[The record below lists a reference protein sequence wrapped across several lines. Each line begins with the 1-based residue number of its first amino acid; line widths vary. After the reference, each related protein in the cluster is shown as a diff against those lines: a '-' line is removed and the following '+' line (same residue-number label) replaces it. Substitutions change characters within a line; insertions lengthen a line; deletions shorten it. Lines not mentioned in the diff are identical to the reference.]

1 MLGEEACSSPFL
13 RGHVTRIWYAPLD
26 MTEATSNGGAL
37 ARIRVLD
44 LTRVLAGPTCA
55 MMLGDMGAD
64 VIKVEPLAGDDTRS
78 WGPPFAGGESA
89 YFLGANRN
97 KRSMTLNMA
106 APAGQK
112 VLAILIGRADVVID
126 NFKLG
131 TLARWGF
138 TDDWFETQ
146 APRVVRCSITGYGTT
161 GPKAALPGY
170 DFVLQAE
177 SGLMSICGEPDGTPT
192 KYGVAIVD
200 VCTGM
205 LACNAIL
212 AALNAR
218 HDTGRGQKVEL
229 SLFESALHMLVNVA
243 SNVLVSGRGGGRFGN
258 GHPSIVPYTT
268 YQAKDA
274 MMALA
279 IGNDT
284 QFARC
289 AAVLGHPEWAGD
301 ERFATNRARV
311 AHRDLVDGGIALAL
325 AADTADSWIAKLRAA
340 GVPCGRINSVAEALA
355 DEQAEARAMI
365 ETVAHPTIG
374 DLKLVGMPYK
384 FSGTPASVR
393 RPPPTLGEHTE
404 EILRDELGF
413 DAAAIEMLRRDKVI

>member
-1 MLGEEACSSPFL
+1 MNE
-13 RGHVTRIWYAPLD
+13 T
-26 MTEATSNGGAL
+26 GAL
-37 ARIRVLD
+37 SGIRVLD
-44 LTRVLAGPTCA
+44 LTRVLAGPMCA

-64 VIKVEPLAGDDTRS
+64 VIKVEPPTGGDDTRG
-78 WGPPFAGGESA
+78 WGPPFAAGESA

-106 APAGQK
+106 VPAGQK
-112 VLAILIGRADVVID
+112 LLAGLIEKADVVID

-131 TLARWGF
+131 TLAKWGF
-138 TDDWFETQ
+138 TDAWFDAN
-146 APRVVRCSITGYGTT
+146 APRAVRCSITGYGSS

-170 DFVLQAE
+170 DFILQAE
-177 SGLMSICGEPDGTPT
+177 SGLMSICGEPDGTPA

-205 LACNAIL
+205 LACNSIL

-218 HDTGRGQKVEL
+218 HGSGRGQKVEV
-229 SLFESALHMLVNVA
+229 SLYETSLHMLVNVA
-243 SNVLVSGRGGGRFGN
+243 SNVLVAGRGGARFGN

-268 YQAKDA
+268 YPAKDA

-284 QFARC
+284 QFAKC
-289 AAVLGHPEWAGD
+289 AAVLGHPEWAD
-301 ERFATNRARV
+301 DPRFAVNHARV
-311 AHRDLVDGGIALAL
+311 EHRVILDGAIADAL
-325 AADTADSWIAKLRAA
+325 AADIADAWLVKLKAI

-355 DEQAEARAMI
+355 DPQTEARAMV
-365 ETVAHPTIG
+365 ETVQHPTIG

-404 EILRDELGF
+404 EILTGELGL
-413 DAAAIEMLRRDKVI
+413 DGAAIAALRAGKVI

>member
-1 MLGEEACSSPFL
+1 MSDA
-13 RGHVTRIWYAPLD
+13 
-26 MTEATSNGGAL
+26 NNGAL
-37 ARIRVLD
+37 ADIRVLD

-64 VIKVEPLAGDDTRS
+64 VIKVEPPSGGDDTRG

-89 YFLGANRN
+89 YFLAANRN
-97 KRSMTLNMA
+97 KRSMTLNLA

-112 VLAILIGRADVVID
+112 LLAGLIKKADIVID

-131 TLARWGF
+131 TLAKWGF
-138 TDDWFETQ
+138 TDAWFDAQ
-146 APRVVRCSITGYGTT
+146 APRVVRCSITGYGST

-177 SGLMSICGEPDGTPT
+177 SGLMSICGEPDGLPT

-218 HDTGRGQKVEL
+218 HGSGRGQKVEL
-229 SLFESALHMLVNVA
+229 SLYESALHMLVNVA

-268 YQAKDA
+268 FAAKDA

-284 QFARC
+284 QFAKC

-301 ERFATNRARV
+301 PRFATNRARV
-311 AHRDLVDGGIALAL
+311 EHRHLVDGAIAQAL
-325 AADTADSWIAKLRAA
+325 AADTADNWLAKLKAA

-355 DEQAEARAMI
+355 DPQTQAREMI
-365 ETVAHPTIG
+365 ATVEHPTVG
-374 DLKLVGMPYK
+374 DLKLVGPPYK

-393 RPPPTLGEHTE
+393 RPPPTLGEHTD
-404 EILRDELGF
+404 EILRDELGL
-413 DAAAIEMLRRDKVI
+413 DAVAIAALRRDRVI

>member
-1 MLGEEACSSPFL
+1 MSEAND
-13 RGHVTRIWYAPLD
+13 GPL
-26 MTEATSNGGAL
+26 AG
-37 ARIRVLD
+37 IRVLD

-64 VIKVEPLAGDDTRS
+64 VIKVEPPSGGDDTRS

-89 YFLGANRN
+89 YFLAANRN
-97 KRSMTLNMA
+97 KRSMTLNIA
-106 APAGQK
+106 TAAGQK
-112 VLAILIGRADVVID
+112 LLAGLVGKSDVVID

-131 TLARWGF
+131 TLPKWGF
-138 TDDWFETQ
+138 TDEWFDAH
-146 APRVVRCSITGYGTT
+146 APRAVRCSITGYGST

-177 SGLMSICGEPDGTPT
+177 SGLMSICGEPDGSPT

-205 LACNAIL
+205 LACSAIL

-218 HDTGRGQKVEL
+218 HGTGRGQKVEL
-229 SLFESALHMLVNVA
+229 SLYESALHMLVNVA

-268 YQAKDA
+268 YAAKDA

-284 QFARC
+284 QFAKC
-289 AAVLGHPEWAGD
+289 AAVLGHPEWAAD
-301 ERFATNRARV
+301 PRFATNSARV
-311 AHRDLVDGGIALAL
+311 AHRLLVDGAIAEAL
-325 AADTADSWIAKLRAA
+325 KADTVDSWLAKLKAA

-355 DEQAEARAMI
+355 DPQTQARQMV
-365 ETVAHPTIG
+365 ETVEHPTVG
-374 DLKLVGMPYK
+374 LLKLVGMPYK
-384 FSGTPASVR
+384 FSDTPASLR
-393 RPPPTLGEHTE
+393 RPPPTLGQHTD
-404 EILRDELGF
+404 EILGEELGL
-413 DAAAIEMLRRDKVI
+413 DAAAIAALREERVI

>member
-1 MLGEEACSSPFL
+1 MSETAS
-13 RGHVTRIWYAPLD
+13 
-26 MTEATSNGGAL
+26 GAL
-37 ARIRVLD
+37 VGIRVLD

-64 VIKVEPLAGDDTRS
+64 VIKVEPPTHGDDTRG
-78 WGPPFAGGESA
+78 WGPPFVAGESA

-106 APAGQK
+106 VPAGQK
-112 VLAILIGRADVVID
+112 VLAGLIEKVDVVID

-131 TLARWGF
+131 TLPKWGF
-138 TDDWFETQ
+138 SDAWFDAH
-146 APRVVRCSITGYGTT
+146 APRVVRCQITGYGSS

-170 DFVLQAE
+170 DFIAQAE

-212 AALNAR
+212 GALMAR
-218 HDTGRGQKVEL
+218 HGSGRGQKVEV

-243 SNVLVSGRGGGRFGN
+243 SNVLVSGHGGSRFGN
-258 GHPSIVPYTT
+258 GHASIVPYTT
-268 YQAKDA
+268 YRAKDA

-284 QFARC
+284 QFAKC
-289 AAVLGHPEWAGD
+289 AAVLGHPEWAED
-301 ERFATNRARV
+301 PRFAANRARV
-311 AHRDLVDGGIALAL
+311 AHRLIVDDAIGNALSN
-325 AADTADSWIAKLRAA
+325 DTADNWLAKLKAV

-355 DEQAEARAMI
+355 ESQTEARNMI
-365 ETVAHPTIG
+365 ETVQHPAIG
-374 DLKLVGMPYK
+374 ELKLVGMPYK

-393 RPPPTLGEHTE
+393 RPPPTLGEHTD
-404 EILRDELGF
+404 EILRAELGL
-413 DAAAIEMLRRDKVI
+413 DAPAIAALREQKVI

>member
-1 MLGEEACSSPFL
+1 MSEA
-13 RGHVTRIWYAPLD
+13 
-26 MTEATSNGGAL
+26 NNGAL
-37 ARIRVLD
+37 AGIRVLD
-44 LTRVLAGPTCA
+44 LTRVLAGPSCA

-64 VIKVEPLAGDDTRS
+64 VIKVEPPSGGDDTRS

-89 YFLGANRN
+89 YFLAANRN
-97 KRSMTLNMA
+97 KRSMTLNLA
-106 APAGQK
+106 VPAGQK
-112 VLAILIGRADVVID
+112 LLAALIEKADIVID

-131 TLARWGF
+131 TLAKWGF
-138 TDDWFETQ
+138 ADAWFDGN
-146 APRVVRCSITGYGTT
+146 APRVVRCSITGYGST

-177 SGLMSICGEPDGTPT
+177 SGLMSICGEPDGQPT

-218 HDTGRGQKVEL
+218 HGSGRGQKVEL
-229 SLFESALHMLVNVA
+229 SLYETALHMLVNVA

-268 YQAKDA
+268 YTAKDA

-284 QFARC
+284 QFAKC
-289 AAVLGHPEWAGD
+289 AAVLGHPEWAD
-301 ERFATNRARV
+301 DPRFATNRARV
-311 AHRDLVDGGIALAL
+311 EHRHLVDGAIGEAL
-325 AADTADSWIAKLRAA
+325 AADTADNWLAKLKAA
-340 GVPCGRINSVAEALA
+340 GVPCGRINSVAEAFA
-355 DEQAEARAMI
+355 DPQTQAREMI
-365 ETVAHPTIG
+365 ATVEHPTVG
-374 DLKLVGMPYK
+374 DLKLVGFPYK
-384 FSGTPASVR
+384 FSGTPAAVR
-393 RPPPTLGEHTE
+393 RPPPMLGEHTD
-404 EILRDELGF
+404 EILREELGL
-413 DAAAIEMLRRDKVI
+413 DVAVIAALRRDRVI

>member
-1 MLGEEACSSPFL
+1 MSQA
-13 RGHVTRIWYAPLD
+13 D
-26 MTEATSNGGAL
+26 NGAL
-37 ARIRVLD
+37 AGTRVLD

-64 VIKVEPLAGDDTRS
+64 VIKVEPPSGGDDTRG
-78 WGPPFAGGESA
+78 WGPPFVGGESV
-89 YFLGANRN
+89 YFLAANRN
-97 KRSMTLNMA
+97 KRSMTLNLA
-106 APAGQK
+106 VPAGQK
-112 VLAILIGRADVVID
+112 LLAGLIQRADVVID

-131 TLARWGF
+131 TLPKWGF
-138 TDDWFETQ
+138 TDAWFDAQ
-146 APRVVRCSITGYGTT
+146 APRVVRCSITGYGST

-170 DFVLQAE
+170 DFILQAE

-200 VCTGM
+200 LCTGM

-218 HDTGRGQKVEL
+218 HRSGRGQKLEL
-229 SLFESALHMLVNVA
+229 SLYESALHMLVNVA

-268 YQAKDA
+268 YAAKDA

-284 QFARC
+284 QFAKC
-289 AAVLGHPEWAGD
+289 AAVLGRPEWAGD
-301 ERFATNRARV
+301 ARFATNRARV
-311 AHRDLVDGGIALAL
+311 EHRHLVDGAIAQAL
-325 AADTADSWIAKLRAA
+325 AADTADNWLAKLKSA

-355 DEQAEARAMI
+355 DPQTQARAMI
-365 ETVAHPTIG
+365 EAVKHPAIG

-384 FSGTPASVR
+384 FARTPASVR
-393 RPPPTLGEHTE
+393 RPPPILGEHTD
-404 EILRDELGF
+404 EILREELAL
-413 DAAAIEMLRRDKVI
+413 DADAIAALRRDRVI

>member
-1 MLGEEACSSPFL
+1 MSQAD
-13 RGHVTRIWYAPLD
+13 T
-26 MTEATSNGGAL
+26 GAL
-37 ARIRVLD
+37 AGTRVLD

-55 MMLGDMGAD
+55 MMLGDMGAE
-64 VIKVEPLAGDDTRS
+64 VIKVEPPSGGDDTRG
-78 WGPPFAGGESA
+78 WGPPFVEGESA
-89 YFLGANRN
+89 YFLAANRN
-97 KRSMTLNMA
+97 KRSMTLNLA
-106 APAGQK
+106 VPAGQK
-112 VLAILIGRADVVID
+112 LLAGLIQKADIVID

-131 TLARWGF
+131 TLPKWGF
-138 TDDWFETQ
+138 TDAWFDAQ
-146 APRVVRCSITGYGTT
+146 APRVVRCSITGYGST

-200 VCTGM
+200 LCTGM

-218 HDTGRGQKVEL
+218 HRSGRGQKLEL
-229 SLFESALHMLVNVA
+229 SLYESALHMLANVA

-268 YQAKDA
+268 YAAKDA

-284 QFARC
+284 QFAKC

-301 ERFATNRARV
+301 PRFATNRARV
-311 AHRDLVDGGIALAL
+311 EHRHLVDGVIAQALAT
-325 AADTADSWIAKLRAA
+325 DTADSWLAKLKSA

-355 DEQAEARAMI
+355 DPQTQARAMI
-365 ETVAHPTIG
+365 ETVKHPAIG
-374 DLKLVGMPYK
+374 ELKLVGIPYK

-393 RPPPTLGEHTE
+393 RPPPILGEHTE
-404 EILRDELGF
+404 EILRQELGL
-413 DAAAIEMLRRDKVI
+413 DAAAIAALRRDRVI

>member
-1 MLGEEACSSPFL
+1 
-13 RGHVTRIWYAPLD
+13 
-26 MTEATSNGGAL
+26 MTEAPAEIPSTPGAL
-37 ARIRVLD
+37 AGIRVLD

-64 VIKVEPLAGDDTRS
+64 VIKVEPPRGGDDTRS
-78 WGPPFAGGESA
+78 WGPPFAAGESA
-89 YFLGANRN
+89 YYLSANRN

-112 VLAILIGRADVVID
+112 VLASLIGRADVVID

-138 TDDWFETQ
+138 TDGWFDAQ
-146 APRVVRCSITGYGTT
+146 APAVVRCSITGYGTT

-177 SGLMSICGEPDGTPT
+177 SGLMSITGEADGPPT

-218 HDTGRGQKVEL
+218 HGTGRGQKVEV

-243 SNVLVSGRGGGRFGN
+243 SNVLVAGRGGGRFGN
-258 GHPSIVPYTT
+258 GHASIVPYTT

-284 QFARC
+284 QFAKC
-289 AAVLGHPEWAGD
+289 AAVLGHPEWAAD
-301 ERFATNRARV
+301 ERFSTNRARV
-311 AHRDLVDGGIALAL
+311 AHRGLVDGAIGEALAT
-325 AADTADSWIAKLRAA
+325 DTADAWIATLRAA
-340 GVPCGRINSVAEALA
+340 GVPCGRINSVAEALS
-355 DEQAEARAMI
+355 DEQTQARRMI

-374 DLKLVGMPYK
+374 DLKLTGMPYK
-384 FSGTPASVR
+384 FSATPASLR
-393 RPPPTLGEHTE
+393 RPPPLLGEHTD
-404 EILRDELGF
+404 EILREELGL
-413 DAAAIEMLRRDKVI
+413 DATAIAALRRDGVV

>member
-1 MLGEEACSSPFL
+1 
-13 RGHVTRIWYAPLD
+13 
-26 MTEATSNGGAL
+26 
-37 ARIRVLD
+37 
-44 LTRVLAGPTCA
+44 
-55 MMLGDMGAD
+55 
-64 VIKVEPLAGDDTRS
+64 
-78 WGPPFAGGESA
+78 
-89 YFLGANRN
+89 
-97 KRSMTLNMA
+97 
-106 APAGQK
+106 
-112 VLAILIGRADVVID
+112 
-126 NFKLG
+126 
-131 TLARWGF
+131 
-138 TDDWFETQ
+138 
-146 APRVVRCSITGYGTT
+146 VVRCSITGYGTT

-177 SGLMSICGEPDGTPT
+177 SGLMSICGEPDGTPA

-218 HDTGRGQKVEL
+218 HGSGRGQKVEL

-243 SNVLVSGRGGGRFGN
+243 SNVLVSGSGGGRFGN

-284 QFARC
+284 QFAKC
-289 AAVLGHPEWAGD
+289 AAVLGHPEWASD
-301 ERFATNRARV
+301 ARFATNRARV
-311 AHRDLVDGGIALAL
+311 AHRDLVDGGIAEAL
-325 AADTADSWIAKLRAA
+325 AADTADSWIAKLQAM

-355 DEQAEARAMI
+355 DEQTEARAMI
-365 ETVAHPTIG
+365 ETVVHPTIG

-393 RPPPTLGEHTE
+393 RPPPTLGEHTD
-404 EILRDELGF
+404 EILREELGL
-413 DAAAIEMLRRDKVI
+413 DAAAIEVLRRDKVI

>member
-1 MLGEEACSSPFL
+1 
-13 RGHVTRIWYAPLD
+13 
-26 MTEATSNGGAL
+26 MTETSSTGAL
-37 ARIRVLD
+37 AGIRVLD

-64 VIKVEPLAGDDTRS
+64 VIKVETPAGDDTRS
-78 WGPPFAGGESA
+78 WGPPFAGGEAA
-89 YFLGANRN
+89 YYLGANRN
-97 KRSMTLNMA
+97 KRSMTLNIA
-106 APAGQK
+106 VPAGQK
-112 VLAILIGRADVVID
+112 VLSALIGRADVVID

-138 TDDWFETQ
+138 TDEWFDTKAPQ
-146 APRVVRCSITGYGTT
+146 AVRCSITGYGTT

-170 DFVLQAE
+170 DFILQAE
-177 SGLMSICGEPDGTPT
+177 SGLMSICGEPDAPPT

-218 HDTGRGQKVEL
+218 QSSGRGQKVEV
-229 SLFESALHMLVNVA
+229 SLYESALHMLVNVA
-243 SNVLVSGRGGGRFGN
+243 SNVLVSGHGGGRFGN
-258 GHPSIVPYTT
+258 GHASIVPYTT

-284 QFARC
+284 QFAKC
-289 AAVLGHPEWAGD
+289 ATVLGHPEWAGD
-301 ERFATNRARV
+301 ERFTTNRARV
-311 AHRDLVDGGIALAL
+311 AHRNLVDSAIAAALAT
-325 AADTADSWIAKLRAA
+325 DTADNWIAKLRAA
-340 GVPCGRINSVAEALA
+340 GVPSGRINSVAEALDDA
-355 DEQAEARAMI
+355 QTQARQMI

-374 DLKLVGMPYK
+374 ALKLVGLPYK
-384 FSGTPASVR
+384 FSATPASVR
-393 RPPPTLGEHTE
+393 RPPPLLGEHTE
-404 EILRDELGF
+404 EILREELRL
-413 DAAAIEMLRRDKVI
+413 DAPAIATLRRDGVI

>member
-1 MLGEEACSSPFL
+1 MSEAND
-13 RGHVTRIWYAPLD
+13 GPL
-26 MTEATSNGGAL
+26 AG
-37 ARIRVLD
+37 IRVLD

-64 VIKVEPLAGDDTRS
+64 VIKVEPPSGGDDTRS

-89 YFLGANRN
+89 YFLAANRN
-97 KRSMTLNMA
+97 KRSMTLNIA
-106 APAGQK
+106 TAAGQK
-112 VLAILIGRADVVID
+112 LLAGLVGKSDVVID

-131 TLARWGF
+131 TLPKWGF
-138 TDDWFETQ
+138 TDEWFDAH
-146 APRVVRCSITGYGTT
+146 APRAVRCSITGYGST

-177 SGLMSICGEPDGTPT
+177 SGLMSICGEPDGSPT

-205 LACNAIL
+205 LACSAIL

-218 HDTGRGQKVEL
+218 HGTGRGQKVEL
-229 SLFESALHMLVNVA
+229 SLYESALHMLVNVA

-268 YQAKDA
+268 YAAKDA

-284 QFARC
+284 QFAKC
-289 AAVLGHPEWAGD
+289 AAVLGHPEWAAD
-301 ERFATNRARV
+301 PRFATNSARV
-311 AHRDLVDGGIALAL
+311 AHRLLVDGAIAEAL
-325 AADTADSWIAKLRAA
+325 KADTVDSWLAKLKAA

-355 DEQAEARAMI
+355 DPQTQARQMV
-365 ETVAHPTIG
+365 ETVEHPTVG
-374 DLKLVGMPYK
+374 LLKLVGMPYK
-384 FSGTPASVR
+384 FSDTPASLR
-393 RPPPTLGEHTE
+393 RPPPTLGQHTD
-404 EILRDELGF
+404 EILREELGL
-413 DAAAIEMLRRDKVI
+413 DAAAIAALREERVI

>member
-1 MLGEEACSSPFL
+1 MSEAND
-13 RGHVTRIWYAPLD
+13 GPL
-26 MTEATSNGGAL
+26 AG
-37 ARIRVLD
+37 IRVLD

-64 VIKVEPLAGDDTRS
+64 VIKVEPPSGGDDTRS

-89 YFLGANRN
+89 YFLAANRN
-97 KRSMTLNMA
+97 KRSMTLNIA
-106 APAGQK
+106 TAAGQK
-112 VLAILIGRADVVID
+112 LLAGLVGKSDVVID

-131 TLARWGF
+131 TLPKWGF
-138 TDDWFETQ
+138 TDEWFDAH
-146 APRVVRCSITGYGTT
+146 APRAVRCSITGYGST

-177 SGLMSICGEPDGTPT
+177 SGLMSICGEPDGSPT

-205 LACNAIL
+205 LACSAIL

-218 HDTGRGQKVEL
+218 HGTGRGQKVEL
-229 SLFESALHMLVNVA
+229 SLYESALNMLVNVA

-268 YQAKDA
+268 YAAKDA

-284 QFARC
+284 QFAKC
-289 AAVLGHPEWAGD
+289 AAVLGHPEWAAD
-301 ERFATNRARV
+301 PRFATNSARV
-311 AHRDLVDGGIALAL
+311 AHRLLVDGAIAEAL
-325 AADTADSWIAKLRAA
+325 KADTVDSWLAKLKAA

-355 DEQAEARAMI
+355 DPQTQARQMV
-365 ETVAHPTIG
+365 ETVEHPTVG
-374 DLKLVGMPYK
+374 LLKLVGMPYK
-384 FSGTPASVR
+384 FSDTPASLR
-393 RPPPTLGEHTE
+393 RPPPTLGQHTD
-404 EILRDELGF
+404 EILREELGL
-413 DAAAIEMLRRDKVI
+413 DAAAIAALREERVI